1 MKYAAAILLFMVGL
15 AGAKEI
21 DPVLLLTELTAANKA
36 KDAGKVGTLLKGITE
51 AGKSSKDQK
60 IIDALAKE
68 LGVSFKVCKGNW
80 GTLRGIA
87 DTLGELR
94 SKNSLSKLKR
104 YAYQKKARD
113 DNHESIQIRAL
124 LAIGKLAD
132 PKQIDPLGDQCK
144 SRKLRVAKAAYEA
157 FKHYGTAKGKT
168 RKRCAEVLMKRLEA
182 EKPSSGGQQG
192 GGSVSQEAQERW
204 QQLANV
210 IVASMQAVCH
220 EPTINDVENWREW
233 WKENKRRAAAWKD
246 RA

>member
-36 KDAGKVGTLLKGITE
+36 KDAGKIGTLLKGVSE
-51 AGKSSKDQK
+51 VGKTSKDQK
-60 IIDALAKE
+60 IVDALAKE
-68 LGVSFKVCKGNW
+68 LGSSFKVCKGNW

-94 SKNSLSKLKR
+94 SKNSVSKLKK
-104 YAYQKKARD
+104 YAYQKKAKD
-113 DNHESIQIRAL
+113 DNHASIQVRAL
-124 LAIGKLAD
+124 LAIGKMAD
-132 PKQIDPLGDQCK
+132 SRQIDSLGDQCK
-144 SRKLRVAKAAYEA
+144 NRKLPIAKAAYEA

-192 GGSVSQEAQERW
+192 GGTVSQEAQERW

-210 IVASMQAVCH
+210 IIASMQAVCH
-220 EPTINDVENWREW
+220 DPTINDVDNWREW
-233 WKENKRRAAAWKD
+233 WKENKRRSGAWKD
-246 RA
+246 EA